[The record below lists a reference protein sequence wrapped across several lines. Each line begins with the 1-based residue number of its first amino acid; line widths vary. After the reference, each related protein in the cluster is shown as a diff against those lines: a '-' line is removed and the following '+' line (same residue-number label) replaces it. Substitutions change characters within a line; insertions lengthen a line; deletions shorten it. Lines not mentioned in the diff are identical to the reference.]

1 MYLCSTL
8 RLGLSVCAPTML
20 NPFPG
25 FCYLINIAREKE
37 EERRKMEGLE
47 ESGRGIIQICD
58 QWKKQLLCFDF
69 W

>member
-1 MYLCSTL
+1 
-8 RLGLSVCAPTML
+8 ML